1 MLRLKK
7 PNRQGNFSGIYSV
20 LALKNKKIN
29 AMKKFGTIILLTAI
43 IINGYCLNASANI
56 QTIVKTDTIANPEN
70 TSVTLGNN
78 AVKIEKGD
86 SSLKMRV
93 GNRGL
98 DVLESL
104 EGRKY
109 DFKKYDNNDDTE
121 VRVGEN
127 YNRKDNWDENDDNDH
142 KNFERRRNRFRG
154 HWSGIELGLNNY
166 VTSTN
171 SMVLPDNIDYMT
183 LHSAKSTNFNINFAQ
198 LSLGITRHIGFVTGL
213 GLNWNNYRFD
223 GNNNI
228 IKGANGRIEE
238 LDPGANLKK
247 SKLATLFMTLPLFLE
262 MQLPVHH
269 NNLSIA
275 AGPIVAMKLSSHTK
289 MVFEDDEKVKS
300 NGDFSLNMM
309 RYGATAR
316 VGYGNFMIY
325 GTYYKTPLFQ
335 TGKGPDGVDLYPFEI
350 GIALTFQ
357 D

>member
-1 MLRLKK
+1 M
-7 PNRQGNFSGIYSV
+7 
-20 LALKNKKIN
+20 KNNNYNLTI
-29 AMKKFGTIILLTAI
+29 MKKSGTFILLTAI
-43 IINGYCLNASANI
+43 IINGYCLNASATV
-56 QTIVKTDTIANPEN
+56 QSTQPGDTVYNEN
-70 TSVTLGNN
+70 TSVTIGDN
-78 AVKIEKGD
+78 AIKVEKDD

-98 DVLESL
+98 NILESL

-109 DFKKYDNNDDTE
+109 NFEKYDNNDEQDTE

-127 YNRKDNWDENDDNDH
+127 FHRRDQSSWDENDS
-142 KNFERRRNRFRG
+142 ERPGRRNRFRG
-154 HWSGIELGLNNY
+154 HWAGIELGLNNY
-166 VTSTN
+166 ATSTN
-171 SMVLPDNIDYMT
+171 SMVLPDDIDYMT
-183 LHSAKSTNFNINFAQ
+183 LHSGKSTNFNINFTQ
-198 LSLGITRHIGFVTGL
+198 LSIGLSRHIGFVTGL

-228 IKGANGRIEE
+228 TKGANGIIEE

-247 SKLATLFMTLPLFLE
+247 SKLATLYLTLPVMFE

-275 AGPIVAMKLSSHTK
+275 AGPIGAIKLSSHTK
-289 MVFEDDEKVKS
+289 MVFENDEKVKS
-300 NGDFSLNMM
+300 NGDFSLNML
-309 RYGATAR
+309 RCGATAR
-316 VGYGNFMIY
+316 VGYGNFQIY

-335 TGKGPDGVDLYPFEI
+335 TGKGPAGTDLYPFEI